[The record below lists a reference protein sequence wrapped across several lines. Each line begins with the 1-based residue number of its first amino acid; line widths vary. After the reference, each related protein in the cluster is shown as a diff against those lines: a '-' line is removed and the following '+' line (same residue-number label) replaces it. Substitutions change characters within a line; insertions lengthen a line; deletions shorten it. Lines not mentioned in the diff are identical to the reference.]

1 MCFMC
6 FYVFLLCAS
15 WMNIVWRGARWCQLD
30 LGLLQSTCDMILH
43 KFLAMGPG
51 PNELESPNSFYR
63 IQLCYKTHNSSL
75 KTGFTSSCAEHVFL
89 YMCRMALSWS
99 LCNGSSVGG
108 MARLRLWLCPS
119 VLLPSSSDFPLLVL
133 PCQTTHTGPPD
144 SHFWTIACTTLVLA
158 AVIGLKMVQKHPKG
172 LSATASSSHRNLC
185 WMDIFNLY
193 AQSLYIKKVSK

>member
-1 MCFMC
+1 MCF
-6 FYVFLLCAS
+6 FCAS
-15 WMNIVWRGARWCQLD
+15 HGWTRGAWWCQLD
-30 LGLLQSTCDMILH
+30 LGLLQSTCDIILH

-119 VLLPSSSDFPLLVL
+119 VLLPSSSDFSPSSFTLPNDSRRPSWFAFLDYCMHNLGSSGCHWAQNSSKASKRVISNGFKLARQFVL
-133 PCQTTHTGPPD
+133 NG
-144 SHFWTIACTTLVLA
+144 
-158 AVIGLKMVQKHPKG
+158 
-172 LSATASSSHRNLC
+172 
-185 WMDIFNLY
+185 
-193 AQSLYIKKVSK
+193 YI